1 MDEKSESPP
10 PLAAKANEDAAPDKT
25 IEPPGTPAP
34 TSPAPQKSP
43 SSFATGN
50 GQRDTPSIFGGL
62 QQKTN
67 TAKQSVSRRNEPFD
81 EQMLLDAWKRF
92 GARLHAEGSGEVEK
106 LVMSREVAKVG
117 DSDIQIRLVSELERT
132 VLEQFEMNLMQFLR
146 QELKNDH
153 LLLQKVMTAKKTGQQ
168 LYTSQDI
175 YQFMARQNPKLE
187 ELKQRLGLD
196 FEY

>member
-1 MDEKSESPP
+1 
-10 PLAAKANEDAAPDKT
+10 
-25 IEPPGTPAP
+25 
-34 TSPAPQKSP
+34 
-43 SSFATGN
+43 
-50 GQRDTPSIFGGL
+50 
-62 QQKTN
+62 
-67 TAKQSVSRRNEPFD
+67 
-81 EQMLLDAWKRF
+81 MLLDAWKRF